1 MKFLIYIKKFHGT
14 IGEME
19 IIRDKELKA
28 LTKRF
33 ESSSVVA
40 ILGPRQCGKTTLAH
54 QFAKT
59 KVLKPV
65 HFFDLEDPTDLA
77 RLKNAK
83 LALENLTG
91 LVVIDEIQ
99 RRPELFPIL
108 RVLVDSHKEKTRY
121 LILGSASRDLL
132 CQSSESLAGRISYLP
147 MGGFSLAT
155 SSIESKKLW
164 IRGTFPRSY
173 LAENEGASFRW
184 RKDFITT
191 FLEKDIPNLG
201 LQIPSQNLHRFWM
214 MLAHYHGQIFNA
226 SELGKSLNMN
236 DVTMKRYLDI
246 LSGTFMIRQLQPWF
260 YNTKKRL
267 IKRPKIYFR
276 DSGIF
281 HTLLAIEDEKALLK
295 NPKLGASW
303 EGFALEQ
310 VIQHLNLVEEEIFFW
325 GVHTGASLDLFFQKG
340 GESFGMEV
348 KYNEAPSLTKS
359 MQSALEELSLK
370 HLWVVYPGNKSF
382 SLAKNVSALPLQKI
396 NLAENYL

>member
-1 MKFLIYIKKFHGT
+1 
-14 IGEME
+14 ME
-19 IIRDKELKA
+19 ISRNKELTA
-28 LTKRF
+28 LTERF
-33 ESSSVVA
+33 KSSPVVA
-40 ILGPRQCGKTTLAH
+40 LLGPRQCGKTTLAH

-59 KVLKPV
+59 KALKPV

-77 RLKNAK
+77 RLQNAK

-91 LVVIDEIQ
+91 TVVIDEVQ

-108 RVLVDSHKEKTRY
+108 RVLVDSQKEKTKY
-121 LILGSASRDLL
+121 LILGSASRELL
-132 CQSSESLAGRISYLP
+132 RQSSESLAGRISYLP
-147 MGGFSLAT
+147 MGGFSLEIP
-155 SSIESKKLW
+155 SINQKKLW
-164 IRGTFPRSY
+164 VRGTFPRSY
-173 LAENEGASFRW
+173 LAKNEAVSCRW

-281 HTLLAIEDEKALLK
+281 HTLLAIENEQALLK

-310 VIQHLNLVEEEIFFW
+310 IIQYLDLADEDIFFW
-325 GVHTGASLDLFFQKG
+325 GVHTGAELDFLFQRG
-340 GESFGMEV
+340 GKFFGIEV
-348 KYNEAPSLTKS
+348 KYNEAPKLTPS

-370 HLWVVYPGNKSF
+370 HLWVIYPGDKSYP
-382 SLAKNVSALPLQKI
+382 LAKNVSVVPLQKI
-396 NLAENYL
+396 DLIANHL